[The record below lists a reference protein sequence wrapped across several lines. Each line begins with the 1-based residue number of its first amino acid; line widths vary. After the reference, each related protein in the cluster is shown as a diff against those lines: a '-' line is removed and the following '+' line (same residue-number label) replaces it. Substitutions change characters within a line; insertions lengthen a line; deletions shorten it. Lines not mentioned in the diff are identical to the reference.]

1 MRGIP
6 LNIHVPCI
14 SLVWIALCWYS
25 LFVLSGETTS
35 VALLRQVL
43 CALYKDEG
51 SPFGLYSLSFIGE
64 TTRRMRTPLI
74 FMRYVY
80 VRVSSL
86 NFIDFLDVP
95 ELADKVERLKHVT

>member
-1 MRGIP
+1 
-6 LNIHVPCI
+6 
-14 SLVWIALCWYS
+14 
-25 LFVLSGETTS
+25 
-35 VALLRQVL
+35 
-43 CALYKDEG
+43 
-51 SPFGLYSLSFIGE
+51 
-64 TTRRMRTPLI
+64 MRTPLI